1 MHGVM
6 VKEGKMEGERR
17 QNEERGRGG
26 YKKMGEMK
34 WTTKMEATM
43 GEGSYK
49 RVKEGY
55 GLLVLD
61 QCEPL

>member
-1 MHGVM
+1 MR
-6 VKEGKMEGERR
+6 KR
-17 QNEERGRGG
+17 RGRGG

-34 WTTKMEATM
+34 WTTWKMEVTM

-61 QCEPL
+61 QCEPP